1 MRKLSKS
8 KVRSAVAAIIER
20 EEREGILA
28 PLDSNERNR
37 LWIRRNLRKHLQPLL
52 SEMKFDKDKA
62 DQLLTRHR
70 KDVEAYLQKQE
81 KKSARQAAAV
91 TKAYRKAWDNRRA
104 ALTHL
109 GNKPYIPA
117 PTILDTP
124 FSVFTFPSAMLVEDH
139 IESGN
144 SWAKILWSDDHDV
157 ESKRVSVRFFFVW
170 ENPNDYVSVINIRAS
185 IIARGQC
192 MVSAYPGVI
201 LGGWSSLFLTTQLR
215 AHLSGAVIGGNEQ
228 EQKIT
233 SLWADTW
240 GSIVGGNKSSDLED
254 IFSEKNLAIE
264 TILVEPRQ
272 MVIIDVKMMA
282 SYYIDNG
289 RVDLT
294 FVRDHPY
301 VACPAVTIEVLSEP
315 PGPLLAV

>member
-8 KVRSAVAAIIER
+8 KVRAAVSAIIES
-20 EEREGILA
+20 EEREGIA
-28 PLDSNERNR
+28 PLDINERNR
-37 LWIRRNLRKHLQPLL
+37 LWIHRNLRKHLQPML
-52 SEMKFDKDKA
+52 SEMRFDKDKT
-62 DQLLTRHR
+62 DQRLARHR
-70 KDVEAYLQKQE
+70 KDVESYLEKQE
-81 KKSARQAAAV
+81 KKSARQATAV
-91 TKAYRKAWDNRRA
+91 TKAYKKAWDNRRA

-109 GNKPYIPA
+109 GNKPYILA
-117 PTILDTP
+117 PTILDAP
-124 FSVFTFPSAMLVEDH
+124 FSIFTFPSAMLVEDH

-157 ESKRVSVRFFFVW
+157 ESKRVSVRFFFAW
-170 ENPNDYVSVINIRAS
+170 ENPNDYLSVINIRAG

-192 MVSAYPGVI
+192 RVSAYPGVI

-240 GSIVGGNKSSDLED
+240 GSIVGGDKSSDLED

-264 TILVEPRQ
+264 TILVEARQ
-272 MVIIDVKMMA
+272 MVIIDVKLLA
-282 SYYIDNG
+282 LYYIDNG

-301 VACPAVTIEVLSEP
+301 VACPAVTIEVLSAP
-315 PGPLLAV
+315 PELLLAL